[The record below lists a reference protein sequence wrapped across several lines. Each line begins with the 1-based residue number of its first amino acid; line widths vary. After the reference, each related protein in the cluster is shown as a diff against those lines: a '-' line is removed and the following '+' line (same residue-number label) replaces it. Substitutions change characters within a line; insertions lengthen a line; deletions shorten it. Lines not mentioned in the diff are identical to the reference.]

1 MNHRHNVISLFKLMI
16 IASPLLKSK
25 MNMRMKNTSY
35 VLLTSFLV
43 ALFVFITNKSVEKY
57 EIGRISTDAT

>member
-1 MNHRHNVISLFKLMI
+1 MK
-16 IASPLLKSK
+16 
-25 MNMRMKNTSY
+25 MKNTSY

-57 EIGRISTDAT
+57 EMGRISTDAT

>member
-1 MNHRHNVISLFKLMI
+1 MNHRHNVISLDKLMI
-16 IASPLLKSK
+16 VASPLLKSK

-43 ALFVFITNKSVEKY
+43 ALFVFNTHKSIEKY
-57 EIGRISTDAT
+57 EMGRISTDAT